1 MNSLLTSLANLP
13 PLLTYLVLGVGAAL
27 ENIFPPL
34 PADTF
39 VLFGAFLAAQGR
51 ANPWG
56 VWVAT
61 WLANAVSAL
70 AVYMLAWHYG
80 RSFFRTA
87 VGRWVLHPGQLERL
101 ARFYH
106 AWGTTAIFLSRFLPG
121 FRAVVPIFAG
131 VSHVRPRRVALPIV
145 VASGIWYGAIVL
157 LGSAAGANWTV
168 IRHAFRHTA
177 VTLAVIAVLL
187 AALVLRWWWRTRHP
201 RR

>member
-1 MNSLLTSLANLP
+1 MEALFTTLANLP
-13 PLLTYLVLGVGAAL
+13 PLLTYLVLGIGAAL
-27 ENIFPPL
+27 ENVFPPI

-56 VWVAT
+56 VWLVT
-61 WLANAVSAL
+61 WLANAASAL
-70 AVYMLAWHYG
+70 AIYMAAWHYG
-80 RSFFRTA
+80 RKVFRTA

-106 AWGTTAIFLSRFLPG
+106 GWGTTAIFFSRFIPG

-131 VSHVRPRRVALPIV
+131 ISRLRPRRVALPIV

-157 LGSAAGANWTV
+157 AGSAAGANWTA
-168 IRHAFRHTA
+168 IRHAFRHTGVA
-177 VTLAVIAVLL
+177 LGGIGVLL
-187 AALVLRWWWRTRHP
+187 AAIVGVWWWRTRHP
-201 RR
+201 RP